1 MPRTPEEQDA
11 LRKRCRTVV
20 AGAPDADPGAE
31 LVRIGEWCR
40 DHGWQA
46 DRYGDGALIGAFETK
61 VATLLGK
68 DAGVFMPSGT
78 MAQQIAL
85 RIWSERAALPQFAM
99 HATSH
104 LELHEFR
111 GYSRLHRLDAVILG
125 PRERPTL
132 AADLAGCAERV
143 AALVV
148 ELPAREIGGQLPRWK
163 ELCELSDVA
172 RGKGVKLHLDGARL
186 WEAREAYAP
195 RTFAEICAL
204 FDSVYVSF
212 YKGIGGLAGALL
224 AGDAAL
230 VAEARVW
237 RRRHGGTL
245 PQLHPFVA
253 SAAMRF
259 DAQLAKMPAWRARA
273 ATLAEGLA
281 RVPGVRLLPSP
292 PQVNMFHLHV
302 AATPAALADARDRIA
317 EQDGVWIA
325 PRFAPAQVAG
335 TSFTEI
341 YVGDGLLAAADE
353 DVVPWFAKLAAAAQ
367 GPAP

>member
-1 MPRTPEEQDA
+1 M
-11 LRKRCRTVV
+11 
-20 AGAPDADPGAE
+20 
-31 LVRIGEWCR
+31 
-40 DHGWQA
+40 
-46 DRYGDGALIGAFETK
+46 
-61 VATLLGK
+61 
-68 DAGVFMPSGT
+68 
-78 MAQQIAL
+78 
-85 RIWSERAALPQFAM
+85 
-99 HATSH
+99 
-104 LELHEFR
+104 
-111 GYSRLHRLDAVILG
+111 
-125 PRERPTL
+125 
-132 AADLAGCAERV
+132 
-143 AALVV
+143 V
-148 ELPAREIGGQLPRWK
+148 ELPAREIGGQLPRWN

-172 RGKGVKLHLDGARL
+172 RAKGVKLHLDGARL

-302 AATPAALADARDRIA
+302 AAAPAALADARDRIA
-317 EQDGVWIA
+317 LEDGVWIA

-353 DVVPWFAKLAAAAQ
+353 DVLPWFAKLAAAAQ
-367 GPAP
+367 ETAA